1 MAAAA
6 AATRLPP
13 GVLSFKQFVHR
24 QNVLSLYRKILK
36 AIYQIPNEGDKQYL
50 KNWAR
55 QEFKQNKNA
64 TDEDTVRMMLT
75 HGNLQLQE
83 LEKMLRLAK

>member
-1 MAAAA
+1 MAAG
-6 AATRLPP
+6 RLPV
-13 GVLSFKQFVHR
+13 GVLSFKEFMHR
-24 QNVLSLYRKILK
+24 KNVLDLYRKILK
-36 AIYQIPNEGDKQYL
+36 AINQIPDEGDKHYL

-55 QEFKQNKNA
+55 EEFKQNKNA
-64 TDEDTVRMMLT
+64 TDQDTIRMMLT

>member
-1 MAAAA
+1 MAAA
-6 AATRLPP
+6 RLPP
-13 GVLSFKQFVHR
+13 GVLSFKQFIHR

-36 AIYQIPNEGDKQYL
+36 VIYQIPNEGDKQYL

-64 TDEDTVRMMLT
+64 TDEDTIRMMLT

-83 LEKMLRLAK
+83 LEKMLQLAK

>member
-1 MAAAA
+1 MAAGRLAA
-6 AATRLPP
+6 
-13 GVLSFKQFVHR
+13 GVLGLKEFIHR
-24 QNVLSLYRKILK
+24 KNVLSLYRKILK
-36 AIYQIPNEGDKQYL
+36 AINQIPNEGDKQHL

-64 TDEDTVRMMLT
+64 TDQDTIRMMLT

-83 LEKMLRLAK
+83 LDKMLRLSKLN

>member
-1 MAAAA
+1 MAANGRTLTAA
-6 AATRLPP
+6 ALTLR
-13 GVLSFKQFVHR
+13 QFLHR
-24 QNVLSLYRKILK
+24 QKVLTLYRKILR
-36 AIYQIPNEGDKQYL
+36 AIYQMPNEADQLYL
-50 KNWAR
+50 KKWAR

-64 TDEDTVRMMLT
+64 TDPDTVRMMLT

>member
-1 MAAAA
+1 MAAG
-6 AATRLPP
+6 RLPA
-13 GVLSFKQFVHR
+13 GVLGFKEFMHR
-24 QNVLSLYRKILK
+24 KNILNLYRKILK
-36 AIYQIPNEGDKQYL
+36 AINQIPNEGDKQYL

-64 TDEDTVRMMLT
+64 TDQDTIRMMVT

-83 LEKMLRLAK
+83 LEKMLQLAK

>member
-1 MAAAA
+1 MATSRFPA
-6 AATRLPP
+6 
-13 GVLSFKQFVHR
+13 GVLSFKQFMHR
-24 QNVLSLYRKILK
+24 QKVLSLYRQILK

-64 TDEDTVRMMLT
+64 TNDDTVRMMLT
-75 HGNLQLQE
+75 HGNMQLKE
-83 LEKMLRLAK
+83 LEKMLRLTK

>member
-1 MAAAA
+1 MAAA
-6 AATRLPP
+6 RLPP
-13 GVLSFKQFVHR
+13 GVLSFKQFIHR

-36 AIYQIPNEGDKQYL
+36 VIYQIPNEGDKQYL

-75 HGNLQLQE
+75 HGNLQLKE
-83 LEKMLRLAK
+83 LEKMLCLAK